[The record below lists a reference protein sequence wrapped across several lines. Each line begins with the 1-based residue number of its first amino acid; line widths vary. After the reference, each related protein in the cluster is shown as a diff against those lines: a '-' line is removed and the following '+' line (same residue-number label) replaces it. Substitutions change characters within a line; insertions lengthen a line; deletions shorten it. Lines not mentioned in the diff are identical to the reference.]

1 MGAIKMSQDS
11 ETHRETERSRGEKV
25 NASYCVRQRRASW
38 SHSSREETG
47 KCGLRMERGFGCL
60 LDISWEILSKKP
72 DARRKRVMKTTWE
85 EVDAM
90 HQDTDDSSPIWW
102 QWFIILALGRLR

>member
-1 MGAIKMSQDS
+1 MSQDS

-25 NASYCVRQRRASW
+25 NASYSVRQRRAYW

-60 LDISWEILSKKP
+60 LAISWEILSKKP
-72 DARRKRVMKTTWE
+72 DAWRNRVMKTTWE

-90 HQDTDDSSPIWW
+90 HQDIDDNGSIWW
-102 QWFIILALGRLR
+102 QSLIILALGRLR